1 MNYPLE
7 EPFFLNLKILSILP
21 VRESMSAFTVNA
33 PHSKINDRLF
43 FIRSI
48 LVTDEAICQEEN
60 SPSPTLSL
68 PLLLRVRTNRLQ
80 RAGIPINY
88 C

>member
-1 MNYPLE
+1 MNYQLE
-7 EPFFLNLKILSILP
+7 DPFLPELEILSILP
-21 VRESMSAFTVNA
+21 VRDSMSAFTVNA
-33 PHSKINDRLF
+33 PHLKINDRLF
-43 FIRSI
+43 FMRSI

-80 RAGIPINY
+80 RAGIPIKY